1 MLKVALAPTCDVLD
15 CLALAVIADI
25 IQWDRCKSEYTLAEN
40 RASTVSCHLCAPSHL
55 LSMGHAMWQV
65 QDVGL
70 IFLSAMASSIALLC
84 EEDGY
89 EPRQALGTSL
99 LTLAIA
105 TFIVGILIVLVGA
118 QMLPVGSACASC
130 SWRHTIAGPSAGI
143 TSRLARRR
151 ALGDC

>member
-1 MLKVALAPTCDVLD
+1 MCN
-15 CLALAVIADI
+15 
-25 IQWDRCKSEYTLAEN
+25 SEHTLAEN
-40 RASTVSCHLCAPSHL
+40 GASTVSWHPSAPSQL

-89 EPRQALGTSL
+89 EPKEALGTSL

-118 QMLPVGSACASC
+118 QMWPVG
-130 SWRHTIAGPSAGI
+130 
-143 TSRLARRR
+143 
-151 ALGDC
+151 

>member
-1 MLKVALAPTCDVLD
+1 MCN
-15 CLALAVIADI
+15 
-25 IQWDRCKSEYTLAEN
+25 SEHTLAEK
-40 RASTVSCHLCAPSHL
+40 RASTVSWHPSALSQL

-89 EPRQALGTSL
+89 EPKEALGTSL

-118 QMLPVGSACASC
+118 QMWP
-130 SWRHTIAGPSAGI
+130 
-143 TSRLARRR
+143 
-151 ALGDC
+151 LG